1 MTNTHSSPSR
11 RLFLA
16 AGAVAERSA
25 MSDLL
30 LTEEPARRGF
40 LRSLVMAPVAA
51 LATHRLIMPAQ
62 ALVTPDD
69 AALRLKQHMAGVE
82 AAMRDL
88 FPGAKVNV
96 LGNCLDG
103 HHASYRE
110 LHARGENEYACVGCH
125 AGLR

>member
-1 MTNTHSSPSR
+1 
-11 RLFLA
+11 
-16 AGAVAERSA
+16 

-69 AALRLKQHMAGVE
+69 ASLRLKQHMAGVE

-96 LGNCLDG
+96 WGNCLDG
-103 HHASYRE
+103 HHIWYQRIILESREHGIYAS
-110 LHARGENEYACVGCH
+110 VGCN
-125 AGLR
+125 AGNPMLYRNEEA